1 MKETAPSDI
10 LRNLVHVNSQRIR
23 DYHKAIQETD
33 EEYLR
38 ALFIEFQLTSHS
50 IQSKLFREIEILG
63 VSVEQVPNPPMYLS
77 NNVSVFKT
85 ALAGMNRDAI
95 LNSCEY
101 TEVATEDAYKSV
113 MTFSI
118 YGCTVPLQSS
128 IRNQHTMLTND
139 YTRLKSL
146 REMIVVIKRV

>member
-1 MKETAPSDI
+1 MKETAPIDI
-10 LRNLVHVNSQRIR
+10 LHNLVHVNSQRIR

-33 EEYLR
+33 EEHLR
-38 ALFIEFQLTSHS
+38 TLFIEFQLTSHS
-50 IQSKLFREIEILG
+50 IQSKLFNEIEILG
-63 VSVEQVPNPPMYLS
+63 GSVEQVPNPPMYLS
-77 NNVSVFKT
+77 NNISVFKT

-101 TEVATEDAYKSV
+101 TEAVTEEAYKSV

-128 IRNQHTMLTND
+128 IRNQYTLLATEHTKV
-139 YTRLKSL
+139 KSL
-146 REMIVVIKRV
+146 RELMVAIK